1 MTRRNANAAAGETTR
16 IRLPLFWSAAAHFLA
31 ISALLLLGTRSGAV
45 SFRGIVDVFLVG
57 GTDGERGAEKRAVRD
72 ESAGELRTPGVP
84 SGTPAVPPS
93 APFPSPRAQGTTAGE
108 EGPGPTAS
116 FPAPDGRPSS
126 APPGTTVSATEV
138 SGAAATPLR
147 SSERGPSG
155 GGNLSDPGSGGPGTT
170 LLRERIESR
179 IVYPEEA
186 VRRGQQGEVILR
198 IRIGAGGVPRE
209 IRVARSSGALLL
221 DEAAR
226 RGVVRAAPL
235 PSDPGW
241 VEVPVRFRLR

>member
-1 MTRRNANAAAGETTR
+1 MTLRNANAAAGETTR
-16 IRLPLFWSAAAHFLA
+16 IRWPLFWSAAAHFLS
-31 ISALLLLGTRSGAV
+31 ISALLLLGTRSGTV

-57 GTDGERGAEKRAVRD
+57 AADGERGAEKRAVRD
-72 ESAGELRTPGVP
+72 ASTGGLRAPGVP
-84 SGTPAVPPS
+84 SGTTEVAPS
-93 APFPSPRAQGTTAGE
+93 APFPSPRAQGTIAGE
-108 EGPGPTAS
+108 EEPGPISS

-126 APPGTTVSATEV
+126 APPGTPVSATEV
-138 SGAAATPLR
+138 SGVATPLR
-147 SSERGPSG
+147 SSEQGPSG

-186 VRRGQQGEVILR
+186 VRRGQQGEVLLR

-209 IRVARSSGALLL
+209 IRVARSSGALML

-226 RGVVRAAPL
+226 RGVIRAAPL

>member
-1 MTRRNANAAAGETTR
+1 MTRRNANAAGEETPR
-16 IRLPLFWSAAAHFLA
+16 IRRPLFWSATAHFLA

-45 SFRGIVDVFLVG
+45 SFRGIVDVFLVSA
-57 GTDGERGAEKRAVRD
+57 TDGERGAEKRAVRD
-72 ESAGELRTPGVP
+72 ASTGGLRAPGVP
-84 SGTPAVPPS
+84 SGTPEVPPS
-93 APFPSPRAQGTTAGE
+93 APFPSPRAQGTIAGE
-108 EGPGPTAS
+108 EGRGPTSS

-126 APPGTTVSATEV
+126 APPGTPVSATEI
-138 SGAAATPLR
+138 SGVAATPMR
-147 SSERGPSG
+147 SSERGASG
-155 GGNLSDPGSGGPGTT
+155 GGNLSDPGSGGPVTT

-186 VRRGQQGEVILR
+186 VRRGQQGEVLLR

>member
-1 MTRRNANAAAGETTR
+1 MTRRNEHAAGEKTPR
-16 IRLPLFWSAAAHFLA
+16 IRWPLFWSATAHFLA

-45 SFRGIVDVFLVG
+45 SFRGIVDVFLLG
-57 GTDGERGAEKRAVRD
+57 ATDGERGAEKREVR
-72 ESAGELRTPGVP
+72 EASARGLRTPGIP
-84 SGTPAVPPS
+84 SGTPEAPPS
-93 APFPSPRAQGTTAGE
+93 APFSLPRVQGTTAGE

-116 FPAPDGRPSS
+116 FPAPDGRPSP
-126 APPGTTVSATEV
+126 APPGTPVSATEV
-138 SGAAATPLR
+138 SGVAATPLR

-155 GGNLSDPGSGGPGTT
+155 GGNLSDPGSGGKGTT

-186 VRRGQQGEVILR
+186 VRRGQQGEVLLR

-209 IRVARSSGALLL
+209 IRVARSSGALML

-226 RGVVRAAPL
+226 RGVIRAAPL